1 MTNTQT
7 AATAEGT
14 MITENQWPTGKHR
27 YVTQVRLSQR
37 LPIGFRDGRNA
48 RRTCGSPV

>member
-14 MITENQWPTGKHR
+14 MITEDQWPTGKHR
-27 YVTQVRLSQR
+27 YLAPVQLALR
-37 LPIGFRDGRNA
+37 LPVGLPGGRNA
-48 RRTCGSPV
+48 RRISVSPA